1 LQKIK
6 LKTCSKFYYLL
17 PVIIWTIFILL
28 LTGIPNDIIP
38 PPPVF
43 MDLFQPDKIV
53 HLLMFGVYVYLFA
66 IGVHKSYPE
75 KKFNMI
81 LFAAVISGIFYGG
94 LSELL
99 QKYVFISR
107 NCNIYDFIA
116 NTGGCFTGVAAIKIR
131 FRKADCKSRNS

>member
-1 LQKIK
+1 M
-6 LKTCSKFYYLL
+6 KTCSKLCYLL
-17 PVIIWTIFILL
+17 PVVIWTILILV
-28 LTGIPNDIIP
+28 LTGIPKGIIP

-53 HLLMFGVYVYLFA
+53 HLLMFGVYVYLFTT
-66 IGVHKSYPE
+66 GVHKSYPE

-94 LSELL
+94 LTELL
-99 QKYVFISR
+99 QNYIFISR

-116 NTGGCFTGVAAIKIR
+116 NTAGCFTGVAAIKIR
-131 FRKADCKSRNS
+131 FRKADCQSGNS